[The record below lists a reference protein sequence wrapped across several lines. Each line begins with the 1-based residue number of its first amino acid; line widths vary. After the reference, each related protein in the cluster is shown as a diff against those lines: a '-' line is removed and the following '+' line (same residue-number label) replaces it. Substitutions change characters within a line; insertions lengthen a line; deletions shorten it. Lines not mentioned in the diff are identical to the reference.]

1 MGKSKHFFG
10 ILKLLFIGIFTS
22 CNNQIDSDRI
32 FFGGQIVNPSSTYV
46 TLYKDNKTIDSLAL
60 NLNYRF
66 FKYYDSL
73 ESGVYKIEHISEY
86 KSVFLEKG
94 DSIWARINASSF
106 DESIVFSG
114 HGAAKNN
121 FMMDLLLSF
130 DKENSFLSSKYSS
143 DSQTFTKLIDSLL
156 VEKKN
161 KWIFMDSINQL
172 SPIAQKITQAAY
184 IYPYANR
191 LERYALIRGKAAV
204 KADSLYFNYRK
215 FLNFA
220 EPDLAFFEPY
230 ITYLMSYLSQEA
242 LEEGQNFFQ
251 EKRNTEF
258 NIKRLELIFEKI
270 NHPLLRN
277 ILARAVAYE
286 ELLNFRNHAY
296 HERFLQFYLSLNSSP
311 LYQIEIL
318 GLHRA
323 LIQMEPGQPL
333 PEVQLENHLGEILPS
348 SNALSGRPTVL
359 YFWSQTQMNHF
370 KRTQERVKRYQ
381 AQFPNYR
388 FVGIC
393 IQPYNDLVRNYQ
405 EIMGIDPADQ
415 LALVNFEEVSNEW
428 VITLLNK
435 GIILDKK
442 GVILDGFANFS
453 ATNFPEQLSQLSR

>member
-1 MGKSKHFFG
+1 MKKIVF
-10 ILKLLFIGIFTS
+10 LLCCCLFIGCQKEAERPTS
-22 CNNQIDSDRI
+22 A
-32 FFGGQIVNPSSTYV
+32 FFGGQIINPSSDFLS
-46 TLYKDNKTIDSLAL
+46 LYKYGQRIDSLPL
-60 NLNYRF
+60 DENNRF
-66 FKYYDSL
+66 AQHYDS
-73 ESGVYKIEHISEY
+73 IEFGLFKMEHLPENQMVLIEA
-86 KSVFLEKG
+86 G
-94 DSIWARINASSF
+94 DSIWSRANMTDFNASL
-106 DESIVFSG
+106 VFSG
-114 HGAAKNN
+114 LGSAKNN
-121 FMMDLLLSF
+121 FLMDTYLAI
-130 DKENSFLSSKYSS
+130 ENEIGYLSSKYASNSTVFSS
-143 DSQTFTKLIDSLL
+143 IIDSLL
-156 VEKKN
+156 LEKSQSWRN
-161 KWIFMDSINQL
+161 FSQQSQL
-172 SPIAQKITQAAY
+172 SPLAMKVTQAAY

-191 LERYALIRGKAAV
+191 LERYALIRGKTAV

-348 SNALSGRPTVL
+348 STALAGRPTVL

-388 FVGIC
+388 FVGVC

-435 GIILDKK
+435 GIVLDKK

>member
-1 MGKSKHFFG
+1 MKKIVF
-10 ILKLLFIGIFTS
+10 LLCCCLFIG
-22 CNNQIDSDRI
+22 CQEDADRPTTA
-32 FFGGQIVNPSSTYV
+32 FFGGQIINPSSDFIS
-46 TLYKDNKTIDSLAL
+46 LYKYGQRIDSLSL
-60 NLNYRF
+60 DENNRF
-66 FKYYDSL
+66 ARRYDSL
-73 ESGVYKIEHISEY
+73 QFGLFKMEHLPENQMVLIEA
-86 KSVFLEKG
+86 G
-94 DSIWARINASSF
+94 DSIWSRANMADFNASL
-106 DESIVFSG
+106 VFSG
-114 HGAAKNN
+114 LGSAKNN
-121 FMMDLLLSF
+121 YLMDTYLAI
-130 DKENSFLSSKYSS
+130 ENELGFLSSKYAQNSTVFSS
-143 DSQTFTKLIDSLL
+143 IIDSLL
-156 VEKKN
+156 LEKSQG
-161 KWIFMDSINQL
+161 WRSFSQQSQL
-172 SPIAQKITQAAY
+172 SPLAMKVTQAAY

-204 KADSLYFNYRK
+204 KEDSLYFNYRK

-270 NHPLLRN
+270 THPLLRN

-296 HERFLQFYLSLNSSP
+296 HERFLQFYLNLNSSP

-333 PEVQLENHLGEILPS
+333 PVVQLENNSGEIIS
-348 SNALSGRPTVL
+348 SAAALAGRPTVL

-381 AQFPNYR
+381 KQFPNYR
-388 FVGIC
+388 FVGVC

-405 EIMGIDPADQ
+405 EIMGINPKDQ

-435 GIILDKK
+435 GIVLDKA
-442 GVILDGFANFS
+442 GNILDGFANFS
-453 ATNFPEQLSQLSR
+453 ATNFPEQLTQLSR

>member
-73 ESGVYKIEHISEY
+73 ESGVYKIEHIPEY

-184 IYPYANR
+184 IYPYATR
-191 LERYALIRGKAAV
+191 KERYALLRGTFWDK
-204 KADSLYFNYRK
+204 KQDSIYFDFRK
-215 FLNFA
+215 YLSFS
-220 EPDLAFFEPY
+220 ETDLAFFDPY
-230 ITYLMSYLSQEA
+230 INYLLNYLSKKA
-242 LEEGQNFFQ
+242 LDS
-251 EKRNTEF
+251 TENYFKNRQKTNF
-258 NIKRLELIFEKI
+258 NIKRLQLINSHIKG
-270 NHPLLRN
+270 NVLKN
-277 ILARAVAYE
+277 NLARAVAFE
-286 ELLNFRNHAY
+286 ELMN
-296 HERFLQFYLSLNSSP
+296 
-311 LYQIEIL
+311 
-318 GLHRA
+318 
-323 LIQMEPGQPL
+323 
-333 PEVQLENHLGEILPS
+333 LENHKNHEKFLKQFLLVNTSQSYLNEVLDLHNDIENMSAGKKLPQLKLQ
-348 SNALSGRPTVL
+348 NHLLKTLSTNELIEKPTVF
-359 YFWSQTQMNHF
+359 YFWSQTQMSHYRN
-370 KRTQERVKRYQ
+370 TIVKVK
-381 AQFPNYR
+381 ALEKQFPDYD
-388 FVGIC
+388 FKGVC
-393 IQPYNDLVRNYQ
+393 IQPFN
-405 EIMGIDPADQ
+405 EIVFEVHRMMNIDPKTQFAFT
-415 LALVNFEEVSNEW
+415 NFDNDSKKW
-428 VITLLNK
+428 VLSLLNRAIVVNAN
-435 GIILDKK
+435 GIIKE
-442 GVILDGFANFS
+442 GFANFS
-453 ATNFPEQLSQLSR
+453 APDFVNLLQ

>member
-1 MGKSKHFFG
+1 MDTYLA
-10 ILKLLFIGIFTS
+10 IENEIG
-22 CNNQIDSDRI
+22 
-32 FFGGQIVNPSSTYV
+32 Y
-46 TLYKDNKTIDSLAL
+46 
-60 NLNYRF
+60 
-66 FKYYDSL
+66 
-73 ESGVYKIEHISEY
+73 
-86 KSVFLEKG
+86 
-94 DSIWARINASSF
+94 
-106 DESIVFSG
+106 
-114 HGAAKNN
+114 
-121 FMMDLLLSF
+121 
-130 DKENSFLSSKYSS
+130 LSSKYASNSTVFSS
-143 DSQTFTKLIDSLL
+143 IIDSLL
-156 VEKKN
+156 LEKSQSWRN
-161 KWIFMDSINQL
+161 FSQQSQL
-172 SPIAQKITQAAY
+172 SPLAMKVTQAAY

-191 LERYALIRGKAAV
+191 LERYALIRGKTAV

-348 SNALSGRPTVL
+348 STALAGRPTVL

-388 FVGIC
+388 FVGVC

-435 GIILDKK
+435 GIVLDKK
-442 GVILDGFANFS
+442 GMILDGFANFS